1 MKHFNT
7 IQALVNKGSVSD
19 IDAALRDEN
28 FTKVNGEA
36 DKWLTK
42 AVETYQH
49 GCPVS
54 AALTVEMFKHAS
66 KLSLEQV
73 LYMEMNASLHCVNYP
88 DFREGVRALLGL
100 IKTNRQNGIKPL
112 MNGMP
117 VISSHILRQLFP
129 TANIH
134 LRLG

>member
-7 IQALVNKGSVSD
+7 IQTLVNKGSVHD
-19 IDAALRDEN
+19 IDAALRDDN

-88 DFREGVRALLGL
+88 IFVRCTRF
-100 IKTNRQNGIKPL
+100 IDW
-112 MNGMP
+112 
-117 VISSHILRQLFP
+117 
-129 TANIH
+129 
-134 LRLG
+134 